1 MMFLTLI
8 RQELLTHLMSARF
21 FAAVIITLLLVV
33 ANTFVLIGAHE
44 ERLADYSQKE
54 AVNRETVAA
63 TPAYSVL
70 KLKVQRPPNP
80 LSLFSAGL
88 ETRFGSDI
96 DIAFDSVPA
105 LSDPIADVRP
115 EEEQWAFGSVPS
127 LSNPGVPLGINNPYL
142 YLFSQIDL
150 AFIFQVVLS
159 LLSLLFAYDAI
170 AGDWETGTLRLVL
183 SHPVGRGSVLLAKYL
198 AAMVCLLL
206 PVLMSLLLALI
217 QCSFAR
223 SLQFGTDDFLRIGG
237 IVLTT
242 IVYLSVFY
250 LIGLLISATTRRAAT
265 SLMLCMFLWVI
276 LVLVYPNWS
285 RFALNPVGDMRA
297 EKLSANQQIAQ
308 IREETDR
315 ERDRFLASSPLKGDP
330 PIFFD
335 TFTGTDFFKGGGWY
349 LGDFPRVN
357 IEIEL
362 KNTADT
368 LVTHLRRYY
377 EFAATLQIQNAEKVY
392 LVGEQL
398 VAQISRRQARWDERL
413 MKLSP
418 ASLYTFAT
426 AAWAGTDLDS
436 MTDYIRTA
444 QTYRRTLI
452 DAFHE
457 RDAFASLQWFSTNQ
471 GTVDWSILPD
481 FRFERADI
489 SINTQRALPELLLL
503 VFINLVLFMAT
514 FLVFIKMEV

>member
-1 MMFLTLI
+1 MFLTLI
-8 RQELLTHLMSARF
+8 RQELLIHLMSARF

-44 ERLADYSQKE
+44 ERLADYNQKE
-54 AVNRETVAA
+54 TVNRETVAA

-96 DIAFDSVPA
+96 DIAFNSVPA
-105 LSDPIADVRP
+105 LSDPIAEVKPD
-115 EEEQWAFGSVPS
+115 EEYQWMFDRVPS
-127 LSNPGVPLGINNPYL
+127 VSSPGAPLGLNNPYL
-142 YLFSQIDL
+142 RLFSQIDL
-150 AFIFQVVLS
+150 IFIFQVVLS

-183 SHPVGRGSVLLAKYL
+183 SHPVGRGSVLLAKYI
-198 AAMVCLLL
+198 AAMLCLIL

-223 SLQFGTDDFLRIGG
+223 SLQFNTDDFLRIGG

-250 LIGLLISATTRRAAT
+250 LIGLLISTATRRAAT
-265 SLMLCMFLWVI
+265 SLMLCMFLWVV

-285 RFALNPVGDMRA
+285 RFALNSVGDVRA
-297 EKLSANQQIAQ
+297 EKLSATQQIAQ
-308 IREETDR
+308 IREEADR
-315 ERDRFLASSPLKGDP
+315 EQKRFLVSSPLKGDP

-335 TFTGTDFFKGGGWY
+335 TFTGTDFYKGGGWY
-349 LGDFPRVN
+349 LGDFPRVH
-357 IEIEL
+357 IQIEL
-362 KNTADT
+362 KSPADT
-368 LVTHLRRYY
+368 LVTHLCRYY

-392 LVGEQL
+392 LVGKQL
-398 VAQISRRQARWDERL
+398 MAQTSLQQARWDERL

-436 MTDYIRTA
+436 MTDYIRAA

-457 RDAFASLQWFSTNQ
+457 RDVFASLQWFSTNQ
-471 GTVDWSILPD
+471 GTVDWSILPA
-481 FRFERADI
+481 FRFEQADV
-489 SINTQRALPELLLL
+489 SINAQRALPELFLLL
-503 VFINLVLFMAT
+503 CTNIVLFMAT
-514 FLVFIKMEV
+514 FLIFIKVEV